1 MSASIDPVPRDAENA
16 SMEARLARIES
27 HVEHLN
33 ADVTDLRGAFVR
45 LDAKV
50 DDVHR
55 RLDAKLDEFYHRLDT
70 KIGRLDG
77 RIDRLDGKIDRL
89 DGKIDGVDRRL
100 DAKIDSLAA
109 KVDHHFLILGGM
121 IVSLGIGMA
130 GLMAKGFH
138 WL

>member
-1 MSASIDPVPRDAENA
+1 MSASIDPVSRDAENA
-16 SMEARLARIES
+16 PMEARLARIES

-45 LDAKV
+45 LDAKI

-55 RLDAKLDEFYHRLDT
+55 RLDAKIDDVYHRLDA
-70 KIGRLDG
+70 KIDDVGRRLDTK
-77 RIDRLDGKIDRL
+77 IDRLDGKIDR
-89 DGKIDGVDRRL
+89 VDHRL
-100 DAKIDSLAA
+100 DAKIDALAA

-121 IVSLGIGMA
+121 IISLGAGMA